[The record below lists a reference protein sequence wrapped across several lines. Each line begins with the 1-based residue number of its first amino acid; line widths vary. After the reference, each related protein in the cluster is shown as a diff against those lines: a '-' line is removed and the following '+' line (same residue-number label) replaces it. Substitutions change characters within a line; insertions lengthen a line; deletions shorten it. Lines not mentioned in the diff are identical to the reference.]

1 MKDIFR
7 EIYLNGLVP
16 AVKIKDAEK
25 AVPVAEA
32 IRRGGVS
39 IIEIIFRSDAAAEAM
54 VRFCR
59 ERVNPAHLKGILTAP
74 WAKAFTEET
83 PKANAGIRLFAAA
96 KRKVF
101 P

>member
-1 MKDIFR
+1 M
-7 EIYLNGLVP
+7 G
-16 AVKIKDAEK
+16 
-25 AVPVAEA
+25 
-32 IRRGGVS
+32 GGVP
-39 IIEIIFRSDAAAEAM
+39 EIIARLLESRGISADGIDEFLSPSLRDLAPPCELPNVDAAAEAM

-96 KRKVF
+96 KRKIF